1 MGKRTVGI
9 VGTGIY
15 IPEGVVTAKE
25 IADATLGVWSEEAI
39 IDKLGFSQK
48 PVPGSGDGTQEM
60 GVKAALDC
68 LKNTGVDPLEIDVI
82 LCMGEEWKE
91 YPLTTSAIYI
101 QEQIGAKNAWGID
114 VQNRCCTTVT
124 AMKMAKDMLVADE
137 SIDTILICGGYRNG
151 DLVDYTDRNMSMMFN
166 LGAGA
171 GAILLKADYGKNLLL
186 ESHIMSDG
194 SMARDAG
201 VEIGGI
207 VNPIREDNLEK
218 AYKSLR
224 LLAPEHMKNRLNEV
238 SMDNWMICIDQAFKK
253 SGIEKT
259 RLDYLAVLHFKYS
272 MHKLMLDLLG
282 LDETQT
288 IYLSEFGHIG
298 QVDQILS
305 LHLAQRQGKLKEG
318 SVVAMI
324 AAGIGYAWA
333 ANVIVWGEGGERD
346 AKQS

>member
-1 MGKRTVGI
+1 MKKRTVGI

-15 IPEGVVTAKE
+15 IPKEVVTAKE
-25 IADATLGVWSEEAI
+25 IAEATKGIWAEQAI
-39 IDKLGFSQK
+39 IDKLGFTQK
-48 PVPGSGDGTQEM
+48 PIPGPGDGTQEM

-68 LKNTGVDPLEIDVI
+68 LKNTGVNPLDIDVI
-82 LCMGEEWKE
+82 ICMGEEWKE

-124 AMKMAKDMLVADE
+124 AMKMARDMLIADE
-137 SIDTILICGGYRNG
+137 SIDTIMVCGGYRNG
-151 DLVDYTDRNMSMMFN
+151 DFVDYSDKNMSMMFN
-166 LGAGA
+166 LGAGG
-171 GAILLKADYGKNLLL
+171 GAIILKGDYNKNVLL

-207 VNPIREDNLEK
+207 ENPINANNIDE

-224 LLAPEHMKNRLNEV
+224 LMHPEHMKNRLNEV
-238 SMDNWMICIDQAFKK
+238 SMSNWMQCIDLAFEKSNVKK
-253 SGIEKT
+253 SD
-259 RLDYLAVLHFKYS
+259 LDYLAVLHFKYS
-272 MHKLMLDLLG
+272 MHKQMLDLLG
-282 LDETQT
+282 LDESQS

-305 LHLAQRQGKLKEG
+305 LHLAERQGKLKEG
-318 SVVAMI
+318 SVVSMI

-333 ANVIVWGEGGERD
+333 ANVIIWGEGGEGSV
-346 AKQS
+346 K